1 MPIKDIINRLDD
13 KQRQGLGEVIRFG
26 IVGVIAVVIQYLG
39 YLLVVALLE
48 YMMPDWGNYVIVT
61 SANTIA
67 YVISFIFNYIAS
79 TRYTFKVKSNVKRSA
94 GFVFS
99 HIINY
104 ILQTVVLNFLVG
116 IGLSKQIAM
125 VPMFAITVPTNFILV
140 RFFLKR

>member
-1 MPIKDIINRLDD
+1 MPIKDIINHLDD

-26 IVGVIAVVIQYLG
+26 IVGVIAVAIQYLC

-48 YMMPDWGNYVIVT
+48 YMMPDWDNHVIVT

-104 ILQTVVLNFLVG
+104 LLQTVVLNFFVG
-116 IGLSKQIAM
+116 IGLNKQIAM
-125 VPMFAITVPTNFILV
+125 MPMFAITVPTNFILV

>member
-1 MPIKDIINRLDD
+1 
-13 KQRQGLGEVIRFG
+13 
-26 IVGVIAVVIQYLG
+26 
-39 YLLVVALLE
+39 
-48 YMMPDWGNYVIVT
+48 MMPDWDNHVIVT

-79 TRYTFKVKSNVKRSA
+79 TRYTFKVKSNVKRSV

-104 ILQTVVLNFLVG
+104 LLQTVVLNFFVG
-116 IGLSKQIAM
+116 IGLNKQIAM
-125 VPMFAITVPTNFILV
+125 MPMFAITVPTNFILV